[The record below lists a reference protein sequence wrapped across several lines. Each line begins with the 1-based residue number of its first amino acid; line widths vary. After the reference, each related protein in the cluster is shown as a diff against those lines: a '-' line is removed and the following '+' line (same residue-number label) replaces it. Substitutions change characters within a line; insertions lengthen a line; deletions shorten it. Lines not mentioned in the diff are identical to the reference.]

1 MAAAYGPA
9 DAAATPGADIVAP
22 LARNAS
28 WPPQMIGNG
37 ALASALDVLRQIDRQ
52 LKALTR
58 SSEQQP

>member
-1 MAAAYGPA
+1 MLQPRL
-9 DAAATPGADIVAP
+9 AP
-22 LARNAS
+22 TSLPRSRRNES

-37 ALASALDVLRQIDRQ
+37 ALAPACDVLRQIDRQ

>member
-1 MAAAYGPA
+1 MIMPMLQ
-9 DAAATPGADIVAP
+9 PRLAP
-22 LARNAS
+22 TSLPRSRRNVS

-37 ALASALDVLRQIDRQ
+37 ALAPACDVLRQIDRQ